1 MRQQVRQL
9 LLLSLLATLVSSCAN
24 WTHVEYVSPCIF
36 NPDED
41 YKDLVTV
48 IGKAKC
54 FSGDAVIEQPV
65 TKAITELPL
74 PARTPVVAVYKFS
87 DSTGQRKSVDGI
99 ASFSTAV
106 TMAPELY
113 LIRALKQSNFFR
125 VVERGGLDHLT
136 RERQLIRQTRQTF
149 NDDTEQKPLIFA
161 GLIIEGGI
169 VDYNTNLLS
178 GGVGARY
185 LGIGNSKQY
194 REDTVV
200 ISLRLV
206 SVSTGEILLEILTSK
221 TILSVGVSND
231 YFRFIAD
238 GTELVEFESGNAMN
252 ESKSIALQAAME
264 TAVVEL
270 VHQGR
275 EKEYWKYWGESS
287 D

>member
-1 MRQQVRQL
+1 MKQL
-9 LLLSLLATLVSSCAN
+9 KSLFLSATSVFLLASCAN

-54 FSGDAVIEQPV
+54 FSGDAVVEQAV
-65 TKAITELPL
+65 TKDIQTLPM
-74 PARTPVVAVYKFS
+74 PHRYPVVAVYKFA
-87 DSTGQRKSVDGI
+87 DYTGQRKSVDGI

-106 TMAPELY
+106 TMAPETY
-113 LIRALKQSNFFR
+113 IIRALKQSGFFR
-125 VVERGGLDHLT
+125 VVERNGLDHLT

-149 NDDTEQKPLIFA
+149 KDNTEQKPLIFA

-169 VDYNTNLLS
+169 VDYNTNLLT

-194 REDTVV
+194 REDTVMV
-200 ISLRLV
+200 SLRLV

-252 ESKSIALQAAME
+252 ESKSIAVQAAME
-264 TAVVEL
+264 TAVVSL

-275 EKEYWKYWGESS
+275 EKGYWKYWGENS